1 MVLWQKEDN
10 KVIFKKKNTW
20 KFADNSK
27 VLLTPETSETDYDLP
42 EASDCVTLFVSGA
55 EFE

>member
-42 EASDCVTLFVSGA
+42 EASDCVTLVVSGA